1 MNEKDFVARLKEI
14 WETDKEIANE
24 TFVAL
29 FRSQTCLLELT
40 QELIEGMEIILY
52 EMQKI
57 TGIDSIIDKDNIKK
71 VKHNFKVFHNPDWE
85 NHFILNQKIKKEI
98 GNGIYEK

>member
-14 WETDKEIANE
+14 WETDKETANE

-98 GNGIYEK
+98 GNGI